1 MQYSLNYR
9 MDIIYF
15 ISGTIL
21 GATVHHIAT
30 RLGAS
35 TVTKGIEFITEP
47 SPIADG
53 QDTALEQHMD
63 ENSYNY
69 DTYKTY
75 MDELEQVDERDEN
88 DLLVIED
95 IPSQEKN

>member
-1 MQYSLNYR
+1 
-9 MDIIYF
+9 MDILYF
-15 ISGTIL
+15 IGGTIL

-47 SPIADG
+47 PSIEDG
-53 QDTALEQHMD
+53 QDTALEQLMD

-69 DTYKTY
+69 NTYSNY
-75 MDELEQVDERDEN
+75 MNELEQMDEN
-88 DLLVIED
+88 DILIIED
-95 IPSQEKN
+95 IPSGEKN

>member
-1 MQYSLNYR
+1 

-53 QDTALEQHMD
+53 QDTALEQLID

-69 DTYKTY
+69 DTYSDY
-75 MDELEQVDERDEN
+75 IDGLEQIDDLDEN
-88 DLLVIED
+88 DLLIIED
-95 IPSQEKN
+95 IPSGEKN

>member
-1 MQYSLNYR
+1 

-53 QDTALEQHMD
+53 QDTALEQLID

-69 DTYKTY
+69 DTYKDY
-75 MDELEQVDERDEN
+75 MDGLEQLDDLDDN

-95 IPSQEKN
+95 IPSGEKN